1 MMVQAESI
9 WFEKLKDT
17 KKAYN
22 SKSVEFI
29 LPKSLLKMQ
38 DHFVQISIA
47 QAFDWVLFPLW

>member
-47 QAFDWVLFPLW
+47 